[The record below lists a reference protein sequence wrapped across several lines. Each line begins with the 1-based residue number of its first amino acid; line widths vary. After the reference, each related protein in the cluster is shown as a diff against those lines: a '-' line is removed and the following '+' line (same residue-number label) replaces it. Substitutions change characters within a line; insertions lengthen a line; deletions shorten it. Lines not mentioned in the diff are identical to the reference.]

1 MTALFDEQ
9 IEYPFNTILGIN

>member
-1 MTALFDEQ
+1 MTTLFDEQ